1 MSTEWDQIG
10 YVISSKYRIAVLR
23 QLAAEPSTPTTIADE
38 SGLGITHISRALR
51 RLREREM
58 VELLVPEA
66 RQKGRLYA
74 MTELGES
81 VWKHIVTT
89 DLLP

>member
-1 MSTEWDQIG
+1 MSSEWDEIG
-10 YVISSKYRIAVLR
+10 YVISSKYRVAVLR
-23 QLAAEPSTPTTIADE
+23 QLASEPSTPTTIAEE

-74 MTELGES
+74 LTELGEA
-81 VWKHIVTT
+81 VWKRILTA
-89 DLLP
+89 DLLT